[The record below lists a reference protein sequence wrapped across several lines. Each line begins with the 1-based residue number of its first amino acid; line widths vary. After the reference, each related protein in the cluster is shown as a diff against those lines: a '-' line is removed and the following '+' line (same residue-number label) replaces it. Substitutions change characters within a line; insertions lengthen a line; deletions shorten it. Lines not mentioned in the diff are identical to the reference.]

1 MVDDYID
8 IFEEEDLV
16 KTLPTPGVQR
26 TDTGVLDI
34 NLEPETIPDIADPLG
49 DAARYIIREGAE
61 KDITGYPKTIDLG
74 DPTGIGIFRTPEQ
87 KAETSVSLAPAYRT
101 LSEIT
106 DFVGFDIPQFLN
118 KPIIPIGDG
127 KKTSI
132 AAYSPT
138 AALGALGLEFLVGEG
153 PGRTFRTMEM
163 EKPISP
169 FQVAELALVGFDAA
183 TAGVG
188 GTAGAKALYRWLTQT
203 IKKTP
208 EEAFTLMTKNPELA
222 DDAMVGKNIDELTDE
237 EYEKLGIGAAVPP
250 RKTSVPNK
258 NQSKFELTYNQKPIE
273 FLENLAG
280 TANIR
285 KDPKMLKRFADYYN
299 DYMYALRPNDTSKRT
314 VSRSGDR
321 IKQFK
326 EFLGE
331 DKADEIIQAASD
343 EGLIKIRDTGGLK
356 TVKAEGDE
364 FIKQNYRTM
373 EVDELLDIM
382 QQTPENYFFTNSV
395 GERLTFKTPQ
405 ALNEHALRL
414 GLKRKDVSSRLVT
427 KKIIP
432 IKEKFEEL
440 ISSRNL
446 DTENLAVMRET
457 FREAVTDV
465 TGRTKDTMAKDKFS
479 DFLNTRIQAYNNLDD
494 AQFTVPTK
502 SEAVAF
508 TGSGT
513 SMRDTFF
520 SYLRNNE
527 TSIDDIIA
535 NNANFKRDKGTLY
548 KFLDFA
554 RASSKDSRLPKE
566 GKFDDFMKAFDAD
579 IQTLKD
585 PSSTLSAHYNFF
597 KDYDAVRETIGDLV
611 NPYLNRIY
619 LAPKTKKTGVVRSL
633 DERVEDARN
642 SVQIAH
648 KYENLQSGRI
658 TQDTMTIDGKPVSTL
673 EGSGVVPGSY
683 YLDISIDNAIKQ
695 PRLEQKL
702 RKAIKNGN
710 EAEIASV
717 DQELKGIGAKVTYD
731 GVTYGDYRPLEIKL
745 QDELAKIEMLPEAQ
759 KAKVMQERG
768 ITQQM
773 LDDVNQAIDLLNDK
787 AKDIGVRH
795 MSYGGMVED
804 DLDIFETSSQTIPE
818 GRDVGMEDIDIFEEA
833 RKQGYEEVE
842 VANLMV
848 PFFKMFG
855 KAPPNVIAPI
865 PTPKPNLANQTKKQA
880 ESLAVQ
886 KEKSAMEDIFDP
898 TPESTIRGEMT
909 TDVALPAIQTTPLTN
924 QPMTS
929 VFYSDIERALGKADA
944 PKQFLSKEEVFDY
957 FSKNNI
963 KRSEEVDYRI
973 PEILK
978 LFPEGEPIP
987 TSALLAQI
995 RQAPIKGLRVHATG
1009 YGSEIINPQ
1018 GKVDVAYSGY
1028 KEPGHITDTARER
1041 VLMLPKK
1048 SIAGDT
1054 GELPRAFRGEGAAG
1068 NRHQFGESDDMYVIG
1083 WSRLTD
1089 RYGKIPQ
1096 KVEGPT
1102 TKVNTRKLKTIRTKN
1117 NNTLNGLYAE
1127 TKSKLSRLAGQR
1139 DFNQADIDE
1148 IMEEFGDTFKP
1159 TVVAKYADQID
1170 QVSPGL
1176 VDQMDELVV
1185 KNRELTEQISKAE
1198 TPSAEGVVRVTFAD
1212 EIQSDLMQEAAK
1224 RKKFLAGTLRR
1235 MQDQG
1240 KSIDDLHEYDDLN
1253 KQIMQFY
1260 KENESIFRPETKT
1273 AAEVDI
1279 MRQQL
1284 TKMDEEVDNI
1294 VNKYI
1299 TTREI
1304 SDKDMTRLGEM
1315 LQTNLDNLLNKV
1327 MTIDADT
1334 MSKLFPN
1341 LPFKNRNEWADA
1353 VIKKDLYEA
1362 AYRKFVLKDPN
1373 AADYYAVTPDT
1384 YVNKRWQ
1391 FEGDTST
1398 PQAVRNNDKKEILD
1412 HFQETGNLKDSKY
1425 KGIGTSEFYGGPS
1438 AKAPVRYNVID
1449 KNKPIKEAVRD
1460 ASGEIVKKDGK
1471 TVMKTTG
1478 YQKVKDFK
1486 GSEDINEAQ
1495 NYADVSNQGMDVKYE
1510 VVKEQPHYTSV
1521 LEKILATQAKQ
1532 NNSEFITL
1540 PVQLKEGSMNVY
1552 KITDQNGNMVATL
1565 SDSDQAMRLKDS
1577 NPNYQIQPLS
1587 VPDEGAMEPVFAIK
1601 ITKEMLEPYVTHKAQ
1616 GGLVEDIDIFEV
1628 A

>member
-1 MVDDYID
+1 MVDDYVN
-8 IFEEEDLV
+8 IFEEEDII
-16 KTLPTPGVQR
+16 KDLPMPGVEQ
-26 TDTGVLDI
+26 TDTGIFDI
-34 NLEPETIPDIADPLG
+34 NIGPSNIPGISDPLG
-49 DAARYIIREGAE
+49 DATEYIMREGME
-61 KDITGYPKTIDLG
+61 KDITGYPK
-74 DPTGIGIFRTPEQ
+74 
-87 KAETSVSLAPAYRT
+87 APKTYRV

-106 DFVGFDIPQFLN
+106 DFIGFDVPEFLN
-118 KPIIPIGDG
+118 KPIVPTADG
-127 KKTSI
+127 KKISLSSF
-132 AAYSPT
+132 SPT
-138 AALGALGLEFLVGEG
+138 AALGALGLEFIVGES
-153 PGRTFRTMEM
+153 PGKTLRTMEM
-163 EKPISP
+163 EKPVSP
-169 FQVAELALVGFDAA
+169 FQLGELALVGFDAA

-188 GTAGAKALYRWLTQT
+188 GTVGAKTLYKWLTKT
-203 IKKTP
+203 VDKTP
-208 EEAFTLMTKNPELA
+208 EEAFTIMKNKPELA
-222 DDAMVGKNIDELTDE
+222 DDAMVGKSIDELTDE
-237 EYEKLGIGAAVPP
+237 EYEKLNIGAAVPP
-250 RKTSVPNK
+250 REKTVSPETKENEFFGEYYLNQDVDYMTPPKDPMGEKTLLPSKWQWPPTRIAINESMAGKSKSSINTAQQLLKELGTDVDTVAINAAQKGNLRAADIAGSGKVKKVKKVRHDGNAMLYKKSTKKGSLEPLAESTIAKKVFKKEKLIKGHALEQSAAKVLGNEMTLPQDFSIYEMIPEELMMRVKSSKNLEGMDPTKPQIFSTHARNMKHKSLGAGIIKNLIKKYKVLGYEFIPNK
-258 NQSKFELTYNQKPIE
+258 KELGGEWVFSEELLLPLSQRKEVLSK
-273 FLENLAG
+273 
-280 TANIR
+280 IR
-285 KDPKMLKRFADYYN
+285 KNIDDLEGKLKDLKLETMFYDPSKDRMVFFGKGPESLTDLKKDIKAKG
-299 DYMYALRPNDTSKRT
+299 YAY
-314 VSRSGDR
+314 
-321 IKQFK
+321 
-326 EFLGE
+326 
-331 DKADEIIQAASD
+331 
-343 EGLIKIRDTGGLK
+343 GG
-356 TVKAEGDE
+356 
-364 FIKQNYRTM
+364 
-373 EVDELLDIM
+373 
-382 QQTPENYFFTNSV
+382 SV
-395 GERLTFKTPQ
+395 EPG
-405 ALNEHALRL
+405 
-414 GLKRKDVSSRLVT
+414 
-427 KKIIP
+427 
-432 IKEKFEEL
+432 
-440 ISSRNL
+440 
-446 DTENLAVMRET
+446 
-457 FREAVTDV
+457 
-465 TGRTKDTMAKDKFS
+465 
-479 DFLNTRIQAYNNLDD
+479 
-494 AQFTVPTK
+494 QFTDP
-502 SEAVAF
+502 
-508 TGSGT
+508 
-513 SMRDTFF
+513 MM
-520 SYLRNNE
+520 
-527 TSIDDIIA
+527 SIDEEDIDI
-535 NNANFKRDKGTLY
+535 K
-548 KFLDFA
+548 DFNMGPA
-554 RASSKDSRLPKE
+554 YE
-566 GKFDDFMKAFDAD
+566 G
-579 IQTLKD
+579 
-585 PSSTLSAHYNFF
+585 
-597 KDYDAVRETIGDLV
+597 
-611 NPYLNRIY
+611 
-619 LAPKTKKTGVVRSL
+619 
-633 DERVEDARN
+633 
-642 SVQIAH
+642 
-648 KYENLQSGRI
+648 
-658 TQDTMTIDGKPVSTL
+658 
-673 EGSGVVPGSY
+673 
-683 YLDISIDNAIKQ
+683 
-695 PRLEQKL
+695 
-702 RKAIKNGN
+702 
-710 EAEIASV
+710 
-717 DQELKGIGAKVTYD
+717 
-731 GVTYGDYRPLEIKL
+731 
-745 QDELAKIEMLPEAQ
+745 IE
-759 KAKVMQERG
+759 
-768 ITQQM
+768 
-773 LDDVNQAIDLLNDK
+773 
-787 AKDIGVRH
+787 
-795 MSYGGMVED
+795 
-804 DLDIFETSSQTIPE
+804 DLDIFE
-818 GRDVGMEDIDIFEEA
+818 EA
-833 RKQGYEEVE
+833 KKQGYEEVE

-898 TPESTIRGEMT
+898 TPESKIRDEISPD
-909 TDVALPAIQTTPLTN
+909 TDLTAIATTPLTD

-944 PKQFLSKEEVFDY
+944 PKQFASKEEVFDY

-978 LFPEGEPIP
+978 LFPDGEPIP

-1009 YGSEIINPQ
+1009 YGSDIINPK
-1018 GKVDVAYSGY
+1018 GNVDVAYPGY
-1028 KEPGHITDTARER
+1028 KEPGSITGTARER
-1041 VLMLPKK
+1041 VLILPKK

-1054 GELPRAFRGEGAAG
+1054 GELPRNFQGEGAAG
-1068 NRHQFGESDDMYVIG
+1068 QRHQFGESDDMYVIG

-1240 KSIDDLHEYDDLN
+1240 KSIDDLSQYDDLN

-1260 KENESIFRPETKT
+1260 KENETIFRPETKS
-1273 AAEVDI
+1273 AAEVDV

-1294 VNKYI
+1294 INNYI

-1304 SDKDMTRLGEM
+1304 TDKDMTRLGEM

-1327 MTIDADT
+1327 MTIDSDT
-1334 MSKLFPN
+1334 MGKLFPN

-1362 AYRKFVLKDPN
+1362 AYRKFVLKDPD
-1373 AADYYAVTPDT
+1373 AAEYYAVSPDT
-1384 YVNKRWQ
+1384 YVNKRWN

-1398 PQAVRNNDKKEILD
+1398 PQVIRDNDKKAILD
-1412 HFQETGNLKDSKY
+1412 EFTRSGNLQPSKLR
-1425 KGIGTSEFYGGPS
+1425 GIGTSEFYGGPD

-1449 KNKPIKEAVRD
+1449 KNQPIKQPVRD

-1471 TVMKTTG
+1471 TVMETTG
-1478 YQKVKDFK
+1478 YKKVKDFK

-1587 VPDEGAMEPVFAIK
+1587 VPDAGAMEPVFAIK
-1601 ITKEMLEPYVTHKAQ
+1601 ITKEMLEPFVTHKAQ